1 MRKEE
6 ICPLIKKVRAQV
18 SVVTSYFIESHYF
31 SEVLSERRL
40 TLTGRMPFKLEPP
53 GRTRFYTVKHLK
65 VFENI
70 GQVLLLARN
79 YIERTPEKEFR
90 YLQLY

>member
-40 TLTGRMPFKLEPP
+40 TLTGRMLEPP
-53 GRTRFYTVKHLK
+53 GRTRLYTVKHLK

-70 GQVLLLARN
+70 GQVLLLTRN